1 MHLAH
6 LLMWAD
12 DGTFPHYLPCAQQ
25 LASSASVSPVQAP
38 KERMW
43 SGASSFHSRSPRSS
57 IPGLPRSGSLDSG
70 ALLWCNWPSKSH
82 QVVLQK
88 ACHCQHSPGIM
99 VKCADRKKNI
109 DLPRMELLELNLLPS
124 ICFVRFLIHPHR
136 LVPCSECLMLDCAE
150 GKVFFP
156 RVWFLRKQLTVL
168 NVHLF

>member
-1 MHLAH
+1 MMGHSHTISPVHNSWPAQLQSPQSRLPRRECDLVHQVSTADHPGHLS
-6 LLMWAD
+6 
-12 DGTFPHYLPCAQQ
+12 
-25 LASSASVSPVQAP
+25 LASQEVDPWIQVLF
-38 KERMW
+38 
-43 SGASSFHSRSPRSS
+43 SGATDLAKVIRSCYRKHATAS
-57 IPGLPRSGSLDSG
+57 IPL
-70 ALLWCNWPSKSH
+70 
-82 QVVLQK
+82 
-88 ACHCQHSPGIM
+88 GIM